1 LSGIVLAN
9 IGTQIRHFKFIVQF
23 FINIFRG
30 VIMKRLL
37 IAVFVVIGFM
47 LMSGCSEK
55 SESIVSPAESV
66 GPAASVQHE
75 SVAKAEAS
83 EPMGSIFSG
92 KTIKNLI
99 TLIPLPAPM
108 WKNDPGSS
116 STALIT
122 SRYGGR
128 VRVNYSYSSVFG
140 KRVSVSA
147 TFTVPPGS
155 IDKDTYVT
163 MSLDS
168 KYIGLKFKPGGLKF
182 KVPAELD
189 FSASGLDL
197 SALPFGK
204 SVSLYY
210 VDLLTSAFE
219 KVKAS
224 GVSAGKFQGT
234 IVCNNAQINHFSR
247 YAFGY

>member
-1 LSGIVLAN
+1 
-9 IGTQIRHFKFIVQF
+9 
-23 FINIFRG
+23 
-30 VIMKRLL
+30 MKRML
-37 IAVFVVIGFM
+37 IAVFVAVGFM
-47 LMSGCSEK
+47 LMSGCSDK
-55 SESIVSPAESV
+55 SDSILSPAESV
-66 GPAASVQHE
+66 GPVASVQHE
-75 SVAKAEAS
+75 SGTKVEAA
-83 EPMGSIFSG
+83 EPMGAIHSG

-99 TLIPLPAPM
+99 TLIPLPAPIS
-108 WKNDPGSS
+108 KNGPGSS
-116 STALIT
+116 STGLIT

-128 VRVNYSYSSVFG
+128 VRVDYSYSSVIG

-147 TFTVPPGS
+147 TFTVPPGA

-163 MSLDS
+163 VSLDD

-210 VDLLTSAFE
+210 VNLLTSTFE
-219 KVKAS
+219 KVNAS
-224 GVSAGKFQGT
+224 GVSASKFQGT
-234 IVCNNAQINHFSR
+234 IMCNNAQINHFSR

>member
-1 LSGIVLAN
+1 L
-9 IGTQIRHFKFIVQF
+9 RFYKFIFQF
-23 FINIFRG
+23 FINIYGG

-37 IAVFVVIGFM
+37 IAVFVVIGFV
-47 LMSGCSEK
+47 LMSGCSDK

-66 GPAASVQHE
+66 GPEASVQHQ
-75 SVAKAEAS
+75 SATKAKAS
-83 EPMGSIFSG
+83 EPMGAISPG
-92 KTIKNLI
+92 KAIKNLI

-108 WKNDPGSS
+108 SKNDPGSS

-128 VRVNYSYSSVFG
+128 VRVDYSYFSIFG
-140 KRVSVSA
+140 KKVNVSA
-147 TFTVPPGS
+147 TFTVPPGA

-163 MSLDS
+163 MSIDD

-189 FSASGLDL
+189 LSASGLDL

-210 VDLLTSAFE
+210 VDLLSGTFE
-219 KVKAS
+219 KVHTS

-234 IVCNNAQINHFSR
+234 VVCNNAQINHFSR